1 MKNLGIFREWQ
12 LVLPLSIFFV
22 SFVFGP
28 LALLG
33 FVSSFNDVDFSSHGV
48 TQYARFFGDSFNISI
63 LFGTLWIALRT
74 TVLALLIG
82 YPFAYVYTRSSRRVQ
97 RILILIIMLPLLTSA
112 VVRTFA
118 WLVILGRQGILNQ
131 VLLGLGL
138 TDRPLTMLYTPMAVV
153 VALVQIE
160 LPLMV
165 LPLITALTK
174 INVNLPEASEVLGAR
189 KWQTFFW
196 VIVPLSMPGLIA
208 GCMLVFAA
216 AASSFVVQ
224 TLIGGGQNI
233 FMPLYIY
240 QQGIQVGNYPFAAAI
255 AMILLLSVL
264 IVVMLVNIVSRRS
277 RGFTHA

>member
-1 MKNLGIFREWQ
+1 MKNTRHLREWQ

-28 LALLG
+28 LALLAFIG
-33 FVSSFNDVDFSSHGV
+33 SYNDAEFSSHGFA
-48 TQYARFFGDSFNISI
+48 QYERFFGDSYNLSI
-63 LFGTLWIALRT
+63 LFGTLWLALRT
-74 TVLALLIG
+74 TLVALLIG

-97 RILILIIMLPLLTSA
+97 RILILIIMMPLLTSA

-118 WLVILGRQGILNQ
+118 WIVILGRQGILNQ
-131 VLLGLGL
+131 ALLGLGL
-138 TDRPLTMLYTPMAVV
+138 TERPLTLLYTPTAVV
-153 VALVQIE
+153 VALAQIE

-165 LPLITALTK
+165 LPIITALTK
-174 INVNLPEASEVLGAR
+174 IDANLPEASEVLGAR
-189 KWQTFFW
+189 KWQTFWW
-196 VIVPLSMPGLIA
+196 VIVPLSMPGLVA

-224 TLIGGGQNI
+224 TLVGGGQNI

-255 AMILLLSVL
+255 AIILLMSVL
-264 IVVMLVNIVSRRS
+264 IVVMALNIVSRRS